1 MIPKLPR
8 ELLWTDKET
17 MEEFFKLDRR
27 NEDFFEVFVTL
38 REEPFVV
45 ETDEVKVFNEVYYQ
59 VTRMVFESPSP
70 IDLDTYVNDIKANM
84 GWNYSA
90 ELVMSIAYFL
100 LSLIDKKTRPID
112 KFFTKAIN
120 DRFWGCMYWK
130 PFKHRFETLKK
141 QKKSVRYKFEP
152 CPNDVKDLY
161 GNFFNWQSITRNF
174 NIGCMAQ
181 VLNLWT
187 NEDDQKE
194 VAKMMKAVVTY
205 GSMLKRND
213 ADYDKAEDYLSN
225 YINNKE
231 ECWMCAEASPF
242 DNYHSQDHRIMDLE
256 NENMMLKTRV
266 RDLETENE
274 RLKAMLEKKKRTGM
288 ARKFTLVQIVDY
300 CKRCVDWNDA
310 KSIVA
315 MLNKLLRRIGTDEDS
330 NLVDSIEEEFKNR
343 VYGNIFNAPVGQVL
357 QRVDRVENNT
367 E

>member
-1 MIPKLPR
+1 
-8 ELLWTDKET
+8 
-17 MEEFFKLDRR
+17 MEDFFMLDRR
-27 NEDFFEVFVTL
+27 NEDFFEVFVKL
-38 REEPFVV
+38 REEPFDVV
-45 ETDEVKVFNEVYYQ
+45 MDEVKVFNEVYYQ

-90 ELVMSIAYFL
+90 ELVMSMAYFL
-100 LSLIDKKTRPID
+100 LSLIDKKTRPLE

-141 QKKSVRYKFEP
+141 LKKSVRYKFEP
-152 CPNDVKDLY
+152 CPNDVKDLHDK
-161 GNFFNWQSITRNF
+161 FFNWQSITRNF
-174 NIGCMAQ
+174 DVGCMAQ
-181 VLNLWT
+181 VLNLWK

-194 VAKMMKAVVTY
+194 IAKMIVATVTY

-213 ADYDKAEDYLSN
+213 ADYDKADKFLKFN
-225 YINNKE
+225 YIIDKKCWKYKE
-231 ECWMCAEASPF
+231 ILPY
-242 DNYHSQDHRIMDLE
+242 DDDHSQDSRIKVLE
-256 NENMMLKTRV
+256 SENNMLKTRV
-266 RDLETENE
+266 RDLETDND
-274 RLKAMLEKKKRTGM
+274 RLKAMLEKKKRTGT

-330 NLVDSIEEEFKNR
+330 NLVDSIEEEFKTR
-343 VYGNIFNAPVGQVL
+343 VYGNVFNAPVGQVL
-357 QRVDRVENNT
+357 EHVDKVENKT
-367 E
+367 EQNG